1 MRPGHQDLNIIFFTF
16 RSPIFENFP
25 IRHIFLKFC
34 FFKYKNEK
42 SAFVG
47 ISWLLGLMNFLL
59 GPVILSSFSKLG
71 IASGDYESFFNLE
84 AIGQLNNFL
93 EVNFRVQTLE
103 NYSPK
108 KIYKRK
114 SRTLN
119 V

>member
-1 MRPGHQDLNIIFFTF
+1 VGVVALRAVLGKPKVGQLGLVVLEMDR
-16 RSPIFENFP
+16 
-25 IRHIFLKFC
+25 IRQR
-34 FFKYKNEK
+34 
-42 SAFVG
+42 FVG